1 MNTRAKR
8 GRPAKQEELPVE
20 QPAREIAVAS
30 PALPE
35 VREPDAPD
43 TEPAPTHPSRYTVTK
58 PGEQWVVKV
67 GDSVVYA
74 SRNEDDVKRYIE
86 LTER

>member
-1 MNTRAKR
+1 MNTRSKR
-8 GRPAKQEELPVE
+8 GRPAKQPDIELPVE
-20 QPAREIAVAS
+20 TVAPPAEPE
-30 PALPE
+30 PAQT
-35 VREPDAPD
+35 A
-43 TEPAPTHPSRYTVTK
+43 EPAPTHPSRYTVTK

-86 LTER
+86 LTDR